1 MNITTKNIIND
12 KNPIIRQKSQIVNA
26 PYSDDDINLA
36 LDLHTYVKNSQD
48 ETFVEK
54 YQLKP
59 AVGIA
64 APQIGILKKIFA
76 VVVYDENNQL
86 HEYAL
91 INPKMISH
99 STKRCYL
106 SGGEG
111 CLSVDEKHVGNVPRY
126 FKVKIQAF
134 DCLTKSEV
142 TITAKGYLAIVLQHE
157 YDHLNGVL
165 FYDHIDEKNPLKP
178 IEDAIEI

>member
-12 KNPIIRQKSQIVNA
+12 KNPIIRQKSQIVST
-26 PYSDDDINLA
+26 PYSEEDINFA
-36 LDLHTYVKNSQD
+36 LDLYTYVKNSQD
-48 ETFVEK
+48 DTLVEK
-54 YQLKP
+54 YALKP

-64 APQIGILKKIFA
+64 APQVGVLKQIFA
-76 VVVYDENNQL
+76 VVVYDENNEL

-91 INPKMISH
+91 INPKIISH

-111 CLSVDEKHVGNVPRY
+111 CLSVDEKHIGNVPRY
-126 FKVKIQAF
+126 FRIKIHAF

-142 TITAKGYLAIVLQHE
+142 TISAKGYLAIVLQHE

-165 FYDHIDEKNPLKP
+165 FYDHINKKAPLMP